1 MFVTSITC
9 DMFCFDYFAITL
21 NSQLFIIVLTLKS
34 LNFYLFVIKSIIY
47 MKILLW
53 FLNFFLSFFLN
64 IFIYSECHTF

>member
-34 LNFYLFVIKSIIY
+34 LNFYLIIVNSIYETFTLVLKFFLKFFFLIIY
-47 MKILLW
+47 L
-53 FLNFFLSFFLN
+53 F
-64 IFIYSECHTF
+64 